1 MSQAAPTLS
10 TKMRLTADKGADFWN
25 DSCDARE
32 LQEAVDNGAVG
43 ATSNP
48 VIVFTA
54 VKSDAKTWQPVLDE
68 LVAAHRDATEDEIA
82 WKLIEA
88 LGRKAAAILE
98 PVYRESGGRKGFLSM
113 QVNPKLY
120 RSAERMLE
128 HARTLAAV
136 APNVAIKLPAIP
148 EGLRAAEQLI
158 ADGINVNATVSF
170 TLPQAIAIAEAFERG
185 LARAEKNGVEM
196 ARMHPYVTL
205 MVGRLDD
212 LLQRTMAKESIA
224 IEPGH
229 LHWAGIA
236 VFKKAR
242 AVFRARGYRG
252 TLLAAAYRH
261 HLHWSQLIGPGVVLS
276 MPYAWWKQF
285 EASDVPVEETLD
297 RPVDPGIVDT
307 LQRKFPDF
315 RRAYA
320 EDGIAPEEFVR
331 FGASVHTLQQ
341 FIGGYHDLLA
351 LVRERMLR

>member
-1 MSQAAPTLS
+1 MTETAVLTR
-10 TKMRLTADKGADFWN
+10 MRLTTEKGADFWN

-32 LQEAVDNGAVG
+32 LQEAVLNGAVG

-54 VKSDAKTWQPVLDE
+54 VKSDPKTWQPVLDE
-68 LVAAHRDATEDEIA
+68 LIATQRDASEDDIA

-98 PVYRESGGRKGFLSM
+98 PVHRTTSGRKGFLSM

-120 RSAERMLE
+120 RSAARMLE
-128 HARTLAAV
+128 HAKTLAAV

-148 EGLRAAEQLI
+148 EGLQAAEELI
-158 ADGINVNATVSF
+158 AHGINVNATVSF
-170 TLPQAIAIAEAFERG
+170 TLPQAIAIAECFERG
-185 LARAEKNGVEM
+185 LDRAAKNGVEM

-212 LLQRTMAKESIA
+212 LLQRAMARDSVA
-224 IEPGH
+224 VDPGY

-236 VFKKAR
+236 VFKKAHQ
-242 AVFRARGYRG
+242 VFRARGYRG

-261 HLHWSQLIGPGVVLS
+261 HMHWSQLIGKGVVLS

-285 EASDVPVEETLD
+285 EASDIEVAETLE
-297 RPVDPGIVDT
+297 RPVDPKIVDS
-307 LQRKFPDF
+307 LLRKFPDF
-315 RRAYA
+315 RHAYS
-320 EDGIAPEEFVR
+320 EDGLRPEEFVR
-331 FGASVHTLQQ
+331 FGASLHTLNQ
-341 FIGGYHDLLA
+341 FIGGYHDLLG